1 MTAKDPVLLVVLVET
16 ARLRW
21 YVAGIGLDGEAL
33 PLMRSELGNLDPYL
47 RLPLDEQIS
56 FLRHRFSGVL
66 QRGCDRLWGR
76 QKKPCQIVFVTDG
89 PFVQAEPELTR
100 RVAEHFV
107 VWMTNPP
114 VVFFVNR
121 QGFQPQEPI
130 TIELVEGDIDAAF
143 RNALESGLPRLAAAT
158 QKPEAW
164 ELAPT
169 KKPAP

>member
-1 MTAKDPVLLVVLVET
+1 MTAREPVLLVVLVET
-16 ARLRW
+16 AQLRW

-33 PLMRSELGNLDPYL
+33 PLMCSEPGNLDPYL
-47 RLPLDEQIS
+47 GLPLDEQIS

-89 PFVQAEPELTR
+89 PFIQAEPELTR

-114 VVFFVNR
+114 VVVFVSR
-121 QGFQPQEPI
+121 RGFHPGEPHAL
-130 TIELVEGDIDAAF
+130 ELVTGDIDAPF
-143 RNALESGLPRLAAAT
+143 RKTLESGLPRLAAAM
-158 QKPEAW
+158 QKSEAW

-169 KKPAP
+169 KKAL